1 MIWKRLMKLTANFL
15 ALWALCALVFPPV
28 MAVAAE
34 NPATAGAGETV
45 VHFDIPAQP
54 LEDALYAF
62 GNVTGISI
70 FADGNAVAG
79 RRSTAV
85 EGAFTVTQALR
96 ILLAGTGLDVRPMG
110 ARAITLSL
118 SQPHSD
124 ALAYR
129 RYSAALQNA
138 ALRRLCSDTE
148 TSPGSYR
155 LAMEL
160 WLDDIGRV
168 QRIELLSSTSDLT
181 RDRRLRE
188 LMEGLSVGKP
198 PPMLPQP
205 VIMVILPRSPRDS
218 GDCG

>member
-1 MIWKRLMKLTANFL
+1 MIWKRPIKLTAALL
-15 ALWALCALVFPPV
+15 ALWPLYALALPPV

-45 VHFDIPAQP
+45 VHFNIPAQP

-70 FADGNAVAG
+70 FVDGNAVAG
-79 RRSTAV
+79 RRSAAV

-118 SQPHSD
+118 PQPSSD

-129 RYSAALQNA
+129 RYSAALQSA

-148 TSPGSYR
+148 TRPGSYR

-168 QRIELLSSTSDLT
+168 QRIELLSSTSDLA

-188 LMEGLSVGKP
+188 LMEGLSVGTP
-198 PPMLPQP
+198 PPTLPQP
-205 VIMVILPRSPRDS
+205 VIMVILPRSPRES